1 MNIPDWLADIF
12 AGIML
17 ATAVY
22 CAGRLVVARI
32 RRRRIEHDSDI
43 VHLLMGVAMAGM
55 LIPDLNPVNGAVWK
69 VVFTATTLWFLGR
82 VVLGLRAGD
91 PDRRALRHHGPHLVL
106 SGAMLYMY
114 FATSG
119 ATGSGI
125 GSTGGMSGMGGMGG
139 AAAAVVRYPTVAL
152 VLALFLCGFAVTV
165 VDRTPLLA
173 GSANLPDSGGSST
186 GVGRSCHPL
195 GDILAPRGANCCD
208 IAMSVTMA
216 FLLLTML

>member
-12 AGIML
+12 AAIML

-22 CAGRLVVARI
+22 CAGRLVVARV

-55 LIPDLNPVNGAVWK
+55 LIRVLDPFNSTVWK
-69 VVFTATTLWFLGR
+69 VVFTATTLWFVGR
-82 VVLGLRAGD
+82 VALGLRAGD
-91 PDRRALRHHGPHLVL
+91 PDRWALRHHVPHLAL

-114 FATSG
+114 LATSG
-119 ATGSGI
+119 TAGTSGSG
-125 GSTGGMSGMGGMGG
+125 GGMSGMGSMGG
-139 AAAAVVRYPTVAL
+139 AAAAAVRYPTVAL

-165 VDRTPLLA
+165 VDRTPLLLA
-173 GSANLPDSGGSST
+173 ASANLRDSGGSST
-186 GVGRSCHPL
+186 GSGPRCHAVGDL
-195 GDILAPRGANCCD
+195 LAPRGANCCD

-216 FLLLTML
+216 FLLVTML